1 MKTKPTPKPKPAT
14 ATPIAEGVR
23 KSLDPALID
32 AHPHNRAIDPKTCK
46 GLADSMRLHGQ
57 IQPATV
63 RPHPDKKGR
72 YQLGAG
78 ARRWHAAKLAKV
90 PLDCI
95 IRDLS
100 DAEIEAMLAIEN
112 HQRENPDPK
121 QEAAQIRRFMQSQPD
136 AKPATLAAML
146 GRDEAWVK
154 RRCRLLDLL
163 DPVHDAWQDPTS
175 KLHALP
181 IASMELI
188 AQLDNEKQMTFLEE
202 FGEGYDM
209 ADADTVTHWIASIAC
224 ALDKVDWLDNPA
236 TFIPG
241 CGPGCATTQS
251 AGDLFAATEFTDH
264 PRLRGCQNCLKPE
277 CFNKRKALARNH
289 TWQTVIARAPKSFYA
304 TTHSHR
310 AEDVILADQ
319 STLKPRSKWDFR
331 DWKACKKSDP
341 AAKAFI
347 EEDNDEVKL
356 TWKTPPKDAETVPKA
371 SSESGVKTVEETQQ
385 ASIDRVMG
393 KRLTLVLD
401 ELKEHV
407 DHAPPPVINPLMDD
421 ADGTAAFDAQIHALL
436 RLAAVF
442 GTQHHC
448 STVNHLVY
456 DPDEP
461 DDEES
466 DTVDSP
472 AGNKTWSDYANVTV
486 KGAIERL
493 WRQIRGVFKTRLR
506 DRSYTERKSDLIK
519 PEFQLEMLQ
528 IARLTGFDYPAAM
541 ARAITAVKVP
551 GSLQNLDPVTWKP
564 KTAAKT

>member
-32 AHPHNRAIDPKTCK
+32 AHPHNRVIHPNTCK

-393 KRLTLVLD
+393 KRYEMVRL
-401 ELKEHV
+401 ELRNYVVKAECPQFSG
-407 DHAPPPVINPLMDD
+407 DPLER
-421 ADGTAAFDAQIHALL
+421 AGHLIA
-436 RLAAVF
+436 LAAVF
-442 GTQHHC
+442 GTDHTLRGVTDRTYRQH
-448 STVNHLVY
+448 STLV
-456 DPDEP
+456 DRI
-461 DDEES
+461 
-466 DTVDSP
+466 TTDS
-472 AGNKTWSDYANVTV
+472 AWDCYHKQSGNKEVALWYSIRPVLHA
-486 KGAIERL
+486 RL
-493 WRQIRGVFKTRLR
+493 NDSTFTQ
-506 DRSYTERKSDLIK
+506 RKSDLIK
-519 PEFQLEMLQ
+519 PEFITEMIQ
-528 IARLTGFDYPAAM
+528 AAKLTGFDYPAAM

-564 KTAAKT
+564 KTATKG